1 MKKAISFFV
10 AAVIAIIP
18 LFTGITSFIHS
29 EAATDID
36 YKCGDNA
43 TWDISSDGTL
53 TISGTGE
60 LYDSIRPWKA
70 YASQIKSVV
79 VEEGITRLG
88 TYSLFD
94 CSSAKK
100 IHLAASIEVLS
111 SFSLPNNVEEITFG
125 ENSLLSD
132 VYKGAYSGTKW
143 FKNQPADKPVYLGRC
158 LVQIPENQDFTSIE
172 IKEGTYAIS
181 EYVFRNSTVTDIVFP
196 DSLTAIGRHVFDGC
210 AWLEVQPDGP
220 VYAGNVFLTYKGVMP
235 LEEINFSLP
244 EGTTGIAGTAFF
256 ENTMLC
262 TVKIPA
268 SVRHIGEYAFFNT
281 YNLYDVEFAEN
292 SKLHSLAEGAF
303 KSCEKLKNINLP
315 ESLETIGEYAF
326 SSSGFIRLHI
336 PKNVK
341 AIHFNYFASA
351 TEIEEYSVDKENLFY
366 CTDEYG
372 ALYSKD
378 MSVLYSFPKASALA
392 DYNVNPNC
400 RIIRKSAFSR
410 SFDLKTITLNY
421 GVEKIEI
428 NAFEFCKGNVYVSAT
443 VTSVDNYALS
453 DFKGTVY
460 CYENSAMHAVAEK
473 WNKPYVLLD
482 EAVDDTKITQL
493 ISSAETVDRALYTES
508 SLEALDSALN
518 AVDLEMTGLT
528 QEKIIEW
535 ETAIEDALKNLEY
548 KPADYSDTEK
558 AIAIAVKINR
568 YLYTPESL
576 ERLDKAISAVDYEL
590 TIDKQA
596 VIEQWTDD
604 IEEAVAS
611 LEYKSADYSAV
622 EQQIKKAT
630 ALDRKFY
637 SEISL
642 IVLDTAVNAVEY
654 GLDITQQ
661 EKVNSFAQAIADAI
675 GNLGYASVVLRHDG
689 CGVIVAATAKE
700 INPYSI
706 LTAEKVDP
714 SNYEGTNFAVGG
726 SIRSLNFY
734 DINLVLDNRKVQP
747 DGTVTVKIKLTNGVD
762 PAKCKVYHVTED
774 IVNPLVRFASTID
787 GNYIV
792 FETTHF
798 SEFAVIE
805 VETVLDGIEITNPPS
820 KTEYIAGENLDTDGM
835 KVTAKFSDGTSKEI
849 TDYTVG
855 MVSLNKA
862 GKHTVTVYYTFGSI
876 TKAAEFEINVT
887 AKEVTAD
894 ITENG
899 KSVNAVNKKLGIFS
913 FYTRAAIQLGCLSEN
928 SENCTFRWSS
938 DNKKVLV
945 DENGRVTCKG
955 LFGAKKATVT
965 LEVVDEN
972 GNVVATDSIRVVFYK
987 LSFQLSNAVSVAI
1000 NLMKKKA

>member
-1 MKKAISFFV
+1 MKRSVSIFV
-10 AAVIAIIP
+10 AAVIAVLP
-18 LFTGITSFIHS
+18 FFTGLTGFVHS
-29 EAATDID
+29 EAATEID
-36 YKCGDNA
+36 NKCGDNV
-43 TWDISSDGTL
+43 TWNISSDGTL
-53 TISGTGE
+53 TISGAGE
-60 LYDSIRPWKA
+60 LYDSVRPWKPF
-70 YASQIKSVV
+70 ASQIKSVV

-88 TYSLFD
+88 TFSLFD

-100 IHLAASIEVLS
+100 IHLAASIEVLD
-111 SFSLPNNVEEITFG
+111 SFSLPDNVEIITFG

-196 DSLTAIGRHVFDGC
+196 DSLTAIGRNVFDGC
-210 AWLEVQPDGP
+210 AWLEAQPDGP

-235 LEEINFSLP
+235 LEKIDFVLP

-262 TVKIPA
+262 TIKIPE
-268 SVRHIGEYAFFNT
+268 SVRHIGEYAFVNA
-281 YNLYDVEFAEN
+281 YNLYDIEFAEKSN
-292 SKLHSLAEGAF
+292 LKSLAEGAF
-303 KSCEKLKNINLP
+303 SGCSKLKEINLP
-315 ESLETIGEYAF
+315 DSLETIGKYAF
-326 SSSGFIRLHI
+326 SSSGLSHIHI
-336 PKNVK
+336 PKN
-341 AIHFNYFASA
+341 ALIHIHHFARLSQ
-351 TEIEEYSVDKENLFY
+351 IESYSVDEANPFY
-366 CTDEYG
+366 CTDEHG

-378 MSVLYSFPKASALA
+378 MTILYSFPPSSVYTEYHVK
-392 DYNVNPNC
+392 PEC
-400 RIIRKSAFSR
+400 KTIRESAFSR
-410 SFDLKTITLNY
+410 STNLETINLNY
-421 GVEKIEI
+421 GLKKIEI

-443 VTSVDNYALS
+443 VTNVNSYALS
-453 DFKGTVY
+453 DFRGTVY

-473 WNKPYVLLD
+473 WSKPYVLLD

-493 ISSAETVDRALYTES
+493 ISSAENTDRTLYTVS
-508 SLEALDSALN
+508 SLEALDAALN

-558 AIAIAVKINR
+558 AIALAEKINR
-568 YLYTPESL
+568 SLYTPESL
-576 ERLDKAISAVDYEL
+576 ERLDSAISAVDYEL
-590 TIDKQA
+590 TVDRQA
-596 VIEQWTDD
+596 TVEQWTDD
-604 IEEAVAS
+604 IEKALDA

-622 EQQIKKAT
+622 NEQIKKANGI
-630 ALDRKFY
+630 DRKFH

-642 IVLDTAVNAVEY
+642 VALDTAVNAVEY

-689 CGVIVAATAKE
+689 CGVIVSATAKE

-726 SIRSLNFY
+726 SIRSLHFY
-734 DINLVLDNRKVQP
+734 DINLVLDNNKVQP
-747 DGTVTVKIKLTNGVD
+747 DGTVTVKIKLANGVD

-805 VETVLDGIEITNPPS
+805 VETVLESIEITNPPA
-820 KTEYIAGENLDTDGM
+820 KTDYIAGESLDTSGM
-835 KVTAKFSDGTSKEI
+835 KVAAKFSDGTSREI

-855 MVSLNKA
+855 MVSLDKA
-862 GKHTVTVYYTFGSI
+862 GNCKVTIYYTFGSI
-876 TKAAEFEINVT
+876 TKATEYEVNVA
-887 AKEVTAD
+887 AKAVNAD

-899 KSVNAVNKKLGIFS
+899 KSVNAVNKKLGLFS
-913 FYTRAAIQLGCLSEN
+913 LYSRAAIQLDCIAEN
-928 SENCTFRWSS
+928 AEDCTLRWSS
-938 DNKKVLV
+938 DNKRVLV

-955 LFGAKKATVT
+955 LFGAKKANIT
-965 LEVVDEN
+965 LEVVDAD
-972 GNVVATDSIRVVFYK
+972 GNVVATDSVRVIFYK

-1000 NLMKKKA
+1000 NLVKKEF